1 MSQPKELTDEQV
13 QGLVASFREDNA
25 PTIRHLRRLLEKM
38 RDAEDEGEHK
48 ELLKMM
54 CHMADFIESGYALE
68 KWKPLKLALA
78 SFKRHFPQ
86 F

>member
-1 MSQPKELTDEQV
+1 MPQQKELTDEQV

-25 PTIRHLRRLLEKM
+25 PAIRQLRRLLEKM
-38 RDAEDEGEHK
+38 RDTAEDSEHK

>member
-1 MSQPKELTDEQV
+1 MPQQKELTDEQAH
-13 QGLVASFREDNA
+13 QLVALFREDNA
-25 PTIRHLRRLLEKM
+25 PAIRQLRRLLEKM
-38 RDAEDEGEHK
+38 RDTAEDSEHK

>member
-1 MSQPKELTDEQV
+1 MPQQKELTDEQV

-25 PTIRHLRRLLEKM
+25 PAIRQLRRLLEKM
-38 RDAEDEGEHK
+38 RDAEDDGEHK

-54 CHMADFIESGYALE
+54 CHMADFIESGYTL
-68 KWKPLKLALA
+68 KRWKPLRLALA